1 MCMRSHSSAK
11 SPFRS
16 STLKRPF
23 RRFRMTFDPNPS
35 LSRADIGERM
45 SMQSA
50 RSASSVSTQQ
60 IKEFEKLLNELKVEQ
75 KQLAKNIAQFQEG
88 SFNLGRG
95 KTQEEG
101 GEYIVSK
108 LNKLI
113 EQYQRV
119 ISVTEPGYRQA
130 LLEDQMNRSQKRSRS
145 KHKFFPSSRN

>member
-1 MCMRSHSSAK
+1 MKTQSSAK

-50 RSASSVSTQQ
+50 RQSAYSAS
-60 IKEFEKLLNELKVEQ
+60 KEPIESLLTELKAEQ
-75 KQLAKNIAQFQEG
+75 KQLSQNIARFQQG
-88 SFNLGRG
+88 SFNLGTG

-108 LNKLI
+108 LEKLI
-113 EQYQRV
+113 AQYKQV
-119 ISVTEPGYRQA
+119 ISNTEPVYKQA
-130 LLEDQMNRSQKRSRS
+130 ILEDKLNRKQKRSRS
-145 KHKFFPSSRN
+145 THKFRPSPRN